1 MADAGLRLVVEG
13 EKEFKAALASVDT
26 AVKNNNKSLKLL
38 SEEYNLNA
46 KGLKDMTTAQDALA
60 KQEEILASKGKVIAD
75 SIAQQVEKVDLLDL
89 RVQEASKAYGEH
101 DKRTEALKGQ
111 LLEASI
117 ALTKMTAAQEDNNK
131 AMAAN
136 KEAQL
141 DALHSVT
148 QYEDAIEGLAASV
161 AANDAEIKRLTESGK
176 ALGREN
182 ASLGKSSEDLAKKS
196 ENLANQNEN
205 LVKQNE
211 KLRESIAKQREITE
225 NLVKAQ
231 SEVTARY
238 GAGSKEAE
246 AYRKRIAEA
255 TAQLDKMEAELSQNE
270 KAIEKNADAIKK
282 GGDAPNE
289 MIKGLEKVEELTGVK
304 IPAGIKEM
312 VGGFDDGTIAV
323 GGVVTALAGVAGKM
337 TEIFKDTVSWSREL
351 TTNSQKLDL
360 GTEEYQ
366 RLEYAA
372 TKAGFPL
379 SDFQKALE
387 KIGNKALESDEVLGE
402 WIGRMGE
409 LKYASDDVKKAVA
422 DEMKYW
428 DDLGVSLYDNEGT
441 LKTTHELM
449 YDVIGALGGM
459 ETEAEKNAA
468 AQEIFGKRFREVNT
482 LVETGVQTLK
492 EYEEEAPVVSKEAVA
507 AAEKMGSEWDAMKK
521 RVDTA
526 TKGMVLDITGI
537 GKAAEGTAGVLKDLF
552 GMTPLGAFV
561 KFAKG
566 EDALSQWW
574 WKVTGQYANG
584 TDFHPGGLALVG
596 ERGPEIVQLPRG
608 SAVYPHGTGPTTNS
622 TANTYNITIDAK
634 NIQEFNDIIRYAQGA
649 RVAMR
654 RG

>member
-117 ALTKMTAAQEDNNK
+117 ALTKLTTAQEDNNK
-131 AMAAN
+131 AIAAN

-196 ENLANQNEN
+196 ENLAKQNEN

-270 KAIEKNADAIKK
+270 RAIEKNADAIKK

-337 TEIFKDTVSWSREL
+337 TEIFKDTISWSREL

-428 DDLGVSLYDNEGT
+428 DDLGVSLYDNEGQ
-441 LKTTHELM
+441 LKSTHDLM
-449 YDVIGALGGM
+449 YDVIDALSKM
-459 ETEAEKNAA
+459 DTKAQKNAA
-468 AQEIFGKRFREVNT
+468 AQEIFGKKFREVNT
-482 LVETGVQTLK
+482 LVETGVEQLK
-492 EYEEEAPVVSKEAVA
+492 KYEAEAKILSEKDVNALNNLGAAWAELKYNADNAAKRMIVDLTDVNNEAKSLG
-507 AAEKMGSEWDAMKK
+507 E
-521 RVDTA
+521 TI
-526 TKGMVLDITGI
+526 KGIL
-537 GKAAEGTAGVLKDLF
+537 LKI
-552 GMTPLGAFV
+552 PLGGFGGAVGAYKKV
-561 KFAKG
+561 K
-566 EDALSQWW
+566 EWW
-574 WKVTGQYANG
+574 TGGNSYANG

-634 NIQEFNDIIRYAQGA
+634 NIREFNDIIRYAQGA